1 MKPLIIVEELSY
13 CGGRCM
19 KDEKETDVDSEE
31 MFRYKL
37 GKWVLLRDECAF
49 MNLDRLGKDISM
61 HKHLLESIDDWVNQ
75 EEESQIQEFVSEMCQ
90 FIKSSNENLYFRL
103 MEKCALNGISVG
115 DAIFE
120 ALSVHQC
127 GEAINTLEYGAGK
140 E

>member
-13 CGGRCM
+13 CGGRYM
-19 KDEKETDVDSEE
+19 KDEREIDVENEE

-49 MNLDRLGKDISM
+49 MNLDRLGKNVSM
-61 HKHLLESIDDWVNQ
+61 HKHLLESIDDWLSQ
-75 EEESQIQEFVSEMCQ
+75 EDESQIQEFVSDMCK
-90 FIKSSNENLYFRL
+90 FIKSSNEDLYFRL
-103 MEKCALNGISVG
+103 MEKCALNGISIG

-127 GEAINTLEYGAGK
+127 GEAINTLEYGTGK

>member
-1 MKPLIIVEELSY
+1 
-13 CGGRCM
+13 M
-19 KDEKETDVDSEE
+19 KDERESNFESEE

-49 MNLDRLGKDISM
+49 MNLDLLGKDVSM
-61 HKHLLESIDDWVNQ
+61 HQHLLESIDDWVNQ
-75 EEESQIQEFVSEMCQ
+75 EGESQIQEFVSEMCQ
-90 FIKSSNENLYFRL
+90 FIKSSNADLYFRL

-127 GEAINTLEYGAGK
+127 GEAINTLEYGTGK

>member
-1 MKPLIIVEELSY
+1 
-13 CGGRCM
+13 M
-19 KDEKETDVDSEE
+19 KDEKEIDVDSEE

-61 HKHLLESIDDWVNQ
+61 HQHLLESINNWVNQ
-75 EEESQIQEFVSEMCQ
+75 EGEFPIQEFVSEMCQ
-90 FIKSSNENLYFRL
+90 FIKSNNEDLYFRL
-103 MEKCALNGISVG
+103 MERCALNGINVG

-127 GEAINTLEYGAGK
+127 EDAINSLEYGTGK